1 MHPSELYP
9 GLPVRLSTTHPETEY
24 KTVQWARVW
33 YVSERREGAV
43 MLVTWQTRRSA
54 PLPLLVSAGA
64 LIPDGRPAEPPE
76 MPAWA
81 RCEWAHA

>member
-24 KTVQWARVW
+24 KAVQWARVW

-43 MLVTWQTRRSA
+43 MLVTWASRRSA
-54 PLPLLVSAGA
+54 PLPLLVTASA
-64 LIPDGRPAEPPE
+64 LIPEGRPAEPPE
-76 MPAWA
+76 MPSWA
-81 RCEWAHA
+81 REGVGV

>member
-1 MHPSELYP
+1 
-9 GLPVRLSTTHPETEY
+9 
-24 KTVQWARVW
+24 VQWARVW

>member
-1 MHPSELYP
+1 MHPSDLYP
-9 GLPVRLSTTHPETEY
+9 GLAVRLSTTHPEAEY

-33 YVSERREGAV
+33 YVSERREGAG